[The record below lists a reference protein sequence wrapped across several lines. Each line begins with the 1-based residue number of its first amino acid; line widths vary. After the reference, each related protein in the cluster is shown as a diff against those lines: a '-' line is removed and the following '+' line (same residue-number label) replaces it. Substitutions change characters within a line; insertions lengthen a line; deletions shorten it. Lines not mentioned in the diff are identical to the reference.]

1 MMLIFVFIFKKKYNY
16 DWMFIVKIW
25 NKMFVMEKNLF
36 WIYMNRL
43 MIEIFYY
50 CWFLLYLYVVV
61 NVVLDVL
68 FKDIMNKVIFD

>member
-1 MMLIFVFIFKKKYNY
+1 
-16 DWMFIVKIW
+16 MFIVKIW

-36 WIYMNRL
+36 LIYMNRL

>member
-1 MMLIFVFIFKKKYNY
+1 
-16 DWMFIVKIW
+16 MFIVKIL
-25 NKMFVMEKNLF
+25 NKIFIMEKNWFL
-36 WIYMNRL
+36 IYMNRL

>member
-1 MMLIFVFIFKKKYNY
+1 
-16 DWMFIVKIW
+16 MFIVKIW
-25 NKMFVMEKNLF
+25 NKMFIMEKNLI

>member
-1 MMLIFVFIFKKKYNY
+1 
-16 DWMFIVKIW
+16 MFIVKIW